1 MGGGSFSGAE
11 RAPFIRRPPVVA
23 RWVRLIT
30 LLAFAGAC
38 APDADLPDD
47 TDPTAAPDADIMAVA
62 IDTTIAPAVAG
73 EGGWNYVQRATADLD
88 GDGTAEDVV
97 LTARVEMYRGR
108 PAWDDGQPWQVYVES
123 ADRTRTYLYAQRLQL
138 GTLTMR
144 VSTSDPAGMATVI
157 LLEHLPDRLTVYEA
171 GYAAGDPRVIVRF
184 QRPLDP
190 RGQVASPLLP

>member
-1 MGGGSFSGAE
+1 MVGSSFSGVE
-11 RAPFIRRPPVVA
+11 RAPSIQRRAFTRWIRLV
-23 RWVRLIT
+23 T
-30 LLAFAGAC
+30 LLVAAVAC

-47 TDPTAAPDADIMAVA
+47 AGPAPDSDSVAVA
-62 IDTTIAPAVAG
+62 IDTTIAAAVAG
-73 EGGWNYVQRATADLD
+73 EGGWNFVQRATADLD

-108 PAWDDGQPWQVYVES
+108 PAWDDGQPWQVYIES
-123 ADRTRTYLYAQRLQL
+123 AEGTRTYLYAQRLQL

-144 VSTSDPAGMATVI
+144 VSTSDPAGAATVI

-171 GYAAGDPRVIVRF
+171 AYVEGNPRVIVRF

-190 RGQVASPLLP
+190 RGQLASPRLP